1 MRKITSEILRRL
13 RALMKDPLHTGGEV
27 LSAYIVPSCDAHNS
41 EYLCERV
48 SIFASVNCRLN
59 EHAGHAQHYHAKT
72 DLLLFAF

>member
-1 MRKITSEILRRL
+1 MRKITTEILRRL

-48 SIFASVNCRLN
+48 RIYYLTS
-59 EHAGHAQHYHAKT
+59 T
-72 DLLLFAF
+72 DWMNILLMFSYIMQKLITRI